1 MFLHINF
8 KKRGWVMDD
17 LMDRLGFYFWVI
29 IVGFVGGVL
38 SIAGGNAKIA
48 SDGKTIINFFVGTIS
63 STFICWVAYEATFF
77 FTEKANFSLAVGGFF
92 AWRGTAWVSTMID
105 KAIDKKI
112 SSFGS
117 YDDFPPK
124 PPRDLNF

>member
-1 MFLHINF
+1 
-8 KKRGWVMDD
+8 MDD

-48 SDGKTIINFFVGTIS
+48 SDGKAIINFFVGTIS
-63 STFICWVAYEATFF
+63 SIFICWVAYEATFF

-92 AWRGTAWVSTMID
+92 AWRGTAWVSAMID

-112 SSFGS
+112 DSFGDS
-117 YDDFPPK
+117 NDDYTPR

>member
-8 KKRGWVMDD
+8 KKRGWAMDD

-38 SIAGGNAKIA
+38 SIAGGNAKAA
-48 SDGKTIINFFVGTIS
+48 SDGKAIINFFVGTIS

-112 SSFGS
+112 SSFGG
-117 YDDFPPK
+117 YDDFPSK
-124 PPRDLNF
+124 PPKDLNF

>member
-1 MFLHINF
+1 
-8 KKRGWVMDD
+8 MDD

-38 SIAGGNAKIA
+38 SIAGGNAKAA
-48 SDGKTIINFFVGTIS
+48 SDGKAIINFFVGTIS

-92 AWRGTAWVSTMID
+92 AWRGTAWVSIMID

-112 SSFGS
+112 SSFGG

-124 PPRDLNF
+124 PPKDLNF

>member
-1 MFLHINF
+1 
-8 KKRGWVMDD
+8 MDD

-48 SDGKTIINFFVGTIS
+48 SDGKAIINFFVGTIS
-63 STFICWVAYEATFF
+63 STFICWVAYETTFY
-77 FTEKANFSLAVGGFF
+77 FTEKGSFSLAVGGFF
-92 AWRGTAWVSTMID
+92 AWRGTAWVSAVID

-112 SSFGS
+112 NSFDVGR
-117 YDDFPPK
+117 DDFSQK
-124 PPRDLNF
+124 PPRDINF